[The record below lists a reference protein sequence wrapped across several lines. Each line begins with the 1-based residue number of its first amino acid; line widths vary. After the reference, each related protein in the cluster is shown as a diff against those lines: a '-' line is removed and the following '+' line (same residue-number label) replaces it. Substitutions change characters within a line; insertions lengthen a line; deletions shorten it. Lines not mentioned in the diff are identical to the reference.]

1 MTSPHLDPTPT
12 ARDPYGTG
20 HPDESNPAAP
30 RTIPL
35 GMDPE
40 EAEKEAS
47 YLRYKAEDRSLG
59 EIASDLIDNAT
70 TLIRQEVE
78 LAKVEAKQSASK
90 AGKGAGMLAGAG
102 VTAFLGL
109 IALTLALWWGLAVLM
124 GTRAEPALGW
134 SGVIVAVLWF
144 AVAAILAV
152 AGKNEFTKMRGLP
165 RTADTVK
172 KIPNAAAGNEERNR

>member
-1 MTSPHLDPTPT
+1 MTSPSTDPIPT
-12 ARDPYGTG
+12 ARDPYGAG
-20 HPDESNPAAP
+20 YPDP
-30 RTIPL
+30 TTPL

-47 YLRYKAEDRSLG
+47 YARYRAEERSLG
-59 EIASDLIDNAT
+59 DIASDLIDNAT

-124 GTRAEPALGW
+124 GSAEDPSLGW
-134 SGVIVAVLWF
+134 SGVIVAVIWF
-144 AVAAILAV
+144 AIAAILAMV
-152 AGKNEFTKMRGLP
+152 GKSEFAKMRGLP
-165 RTADTVK
+165 RTAETVK
-172 KIPNAAAGNEERNR
+172 KIPNAATGNEEKN